1 MTASTDDCSVSQL
14 VAPADRAR
22 RVLLIAYNF
31 PPVGGAGVQRP
42 AKWAKYLRRF
52 GWDVTV
58 LTTENPSVP
67 VRDESLLADLPEDVR
82 IVRARTW
89 EPDYRVKQSLVGADS
104 ERPSLMRRIKAGVK
118 GLARRCV
125 KLALQ
130 PDPQVLWNPNAL
142 RAGAAVLREQPHDAI
157 LVTAPA
163 FSSFLVGAALKR
175 QFDLPLILDYRDEWD
190 LSGRYLENAQRD
202 WYSSTVQNRMQ
213 RRLLRQADAVVA
225 TTRASTT
232 NLANK
237 LAALGHFVPAV
248 CIYNGFDAEDF
259 EDGSKGEGRSHT
271 PLARPSKRRC
281 PGIGAGA
288 GGEGEGTLLPSIP
301 LQSPLTPNPSP
312 QRGEGDKNAD
322 TLRRDVR
329 PSTFII
335 QPSTSFRLVYTGT
348 LWNLTDIEPL
358 VKAIESLSASRPEL
372 LRRLELVCVG
382 RKTAEQHQVLERVRA
397 TTAHLEAIDYCDHS
411 QVLDRLNSA
420 DGVCLLLSDVPGAE
434 RVVPAK
440 LFEYLAVRKEILTI
454 APHGETADI
463 ARRFF
468 PQGHF
473 VPNDTAGIATWL
485 QNRLSDRSDSHDG
498 QPSNRG
504 IDEFSRQSQTER
516 LAQLLNELV
525 AHR

>member
-1 MTASTDDCSVSQL
+1 MSAAILDSSVNEL
-14 VAPADRAR
+14 TVPADRTR

-67 VRDESLLADLPEDVR
+67 VRDESLLADLPVDVR

-89 EPDYRVKQSLVGADS
+89 EPDYRMKQSLVESKA
-104 ERPSLMRRIKAGVK
+104 ERPSLLRRIKSAAK
-118 GLARRCV
+118 GLARRCA

-163 FSSFLVGAALKR
+163 YSSFLVGAALKR
-175 QFDLPLILDYRDEWD
+175 QFGLPLILDYRDEWD
-190 LSGRYLENAQRD
+190 LSGKYLENAQRD
-202 WYSSTVQNRMQ
+202 WFSRTVQDRMQ

-237 LAALGHFVPAV
+237 LAALRHSVPAV

-259 EDGSKGEGRSHT
+259 GERLMVDGRELMASEDEGHRSV
-271 PLARPSKRRC
+271 
-281 PGIGAGA
+281 
-288 GGEGEGTLLPSIP
+288 LPS
-301 LQSPLTPNPSP
+301 
-312 QRGEGDKNAD
+312 
-322 TLRRDVR
+322 TLDH
-329 PSTFII
+329 
-335 QPSTSFRLVYTGT
+335 QPSTFRLVYTGT

-358 VKAIESLSASRPEL
+358 VKAIEALNASRPEL
-372 LRRLELVCVG
+372 AGKLELICVG
-382 RKTAEQHQVLERVRA
+382 RKTIEQQQVLERVRA
-397 TTAHLEAIDYCDHS
+397 TTARLEAVDYCEHS

-440 LFEYLAVRKEILTI
+440 LFEYLAIRKEMLTI

-468 PQGHF
+468 PQSQF
-473 VPNDTAGIATWL
+473 VPSDVSGIAGWL
-485 QNRLSDRSDSHDG
+485 EHRLSLVGRSPG
-498 QPSNRG
+498 ERLLTQG
-504 IDEFSRQSQTER
+504 IDEFSRESQTAR
-516 LAQLLNELV
+516 LAELLNELV
-525 AHR
+525 APLKRG